1 MAKLIL
7 FNKPFGVLSQFT
19 DESGRET
26 LADYIAIKNV
36 YTAGRLDKDSEGLLL
51 LTDDGT
57 LQDRIAHPKKKLA
70 KHYWAQVEG
79 EMDNDAIRRL
89 CQGIAL
95 KDGVT
100 RPAKVQRIEEPQRIW
115 SRNPPIRVRKS
126 ISTQWLEIVVR
137 EGKNRQIRRMT
148 AAVGHPTLRLIRFRI
163 GSWQLDQLGVGE
175 YQLLEIDNF

>member
-1 MAKLIL
+1 MTKLIL

-36 YTAGRLDKDSEGLLL
+36 YAAGRLDKDSEGLLL
-51 LTDDGT
+51 LTDNGV
-57 LQDRIAHPKKKLA
+57 LQDKITHPQKKLS
-70 KHYWAQVEG
+70 KHYWVQVEG
-79 EMDNDAIRRL
+79 EVSDEAIQKL
-89 CQGIAL
+89 QQGIAL

-100 RPAKVQRIEEPQRIW
+100 CPAKVQRIEEPQGIW
-115 SRNPPIRVRKS
+115 PRNPPIRVRKV
-126 ISTQWLEIVVR
+126 IPTQWLEIVVR

-163 GSWQLDQLGVGE
+163 GSWQLDQLGVGK
-175 YQLLEIDNF
+175 YQLLELDNF